1 MLKEQ
6 PARILGTLAQQ
17 HQACPAPTALCGE
30 SGAGQA
36 HRKSLTKPPAIKQER
51 KEFAF
56 PK

>member
-1 MLKEQ
+1 MLREQ

-36 HRKSLTKPPAIKQER
+36 HCKSLTKPPAMKQER